1 MVFSHLRY
9 CKNSTHPTR
18 SLLLSH
24 KPLCSLLIFSQWVMA
39 IYGQVSFTMAMVIE
53 GGSGVTQSF
62 RASVISL
69 PYGYYFIPLSSI
81 PLVCQQCTHKACRL
95 CFAGCFCWWCRNWV
109 YRFHGQLMAQYNN
122 HQLSSRGLPF
132 MILVH
137 NKAVGQTDCCWT
149 RECLNK
155 SSRWA
160 SLLWASLVSHLFI
173 APLSLISSHCLLY
186 WHKPLCPVRPRWCLI
201 QLPRRLLCRLRTRV
215 VPEQNTCPPLAL
227 CAEMSFE
234 TPKIYGRCSN
244 IRRQMCSRNS
254 SSHDTSSAQE

>member
-1 MVFSHLRY
+1 MAKSALQWLWLLKGGLGWLSPLELASSVFH
-9 CKNSTHPTR
+9 
-18 SLLLSH
+18 
-24 KPLCSLLIFSQWVMA
+24 MA
-39 IYGQVSFTMAMVIE
+39 IISSRWAPSHWY
-53 GGSGVTQSF
+53 
-62 RASVISL
+62 ASNALTRHAAYASPVVFVGDVETGCTASTGNWWHSTITISL
-69 PYGYYFIPLSSI
+69 VL
-81 PLVCQQCTHKACRL
+81 H
-95 CFAGCFCWWCRNWV
+95 
-109 YRFHGQLMAQYNN
+109 
-122 HQLSSRGLPF
+122 GLPF

-137 NKAVGQTDCCWT
+137 NKAVGQTDRCWT

-186 WHKPLCPVRPRWCLI
+186 WHKALCPVRPRWCLI

-254 SSHDTSSAQE
+254 SSHDTSSAPE